1 MSLCIIRGR
10 CLTIMEAT
18 SNNPSTNKIGT
29 GINVKKIQDAVS
41 NSGFP
46 LQTQIANLLR
56 SKFHVQEEWT
66 YIDPESKELRAIDIL
81 ANMMLWDKEKFTPS
95 LRIYPNLSLVIECKK
110 SELPHIF
117 FICPKQKWLPYFPL
131 LAGLRKTNSISVI
144 TDDSAS
150 SYEMRIIS
158 ALSLDSHQFFKE
170 PECSNLFTKCVRKG
184 KQLEFS
190 GTESFHGI
198 VLPLLKAMRQLQ
210 IVYAPTPT
218 TAFFHFNI
226 ILGIGIIDG
235 PMVGA
240 YISKKSQKLKL
251 LPWVRVVRH
260 EIEENPDIFQSSR
273 LFAIDVIHKD
283 FFKEYLDKNL
293 IPFAEEFSK
302 LAIKHQKVLTSGK
315 GFVKGMK
322 NNSWTNLEQRLQPVK
337 MKNKVVRIKIG
348 LKNMIEVLTGRKPPY
363 SD

>member
-1 MSLCIIRGR
+1 
-10 CLTIMEAT
+10 MEAT
-18 SNNPSTNKIGT
+18 NNPSTNKIGS
-29 GINVKKIQDAVS
+29 GLNVKKIQDAVL

-66 YIDPESKELRAIDIL
+66 YIDPDSKELRAIDIL
-81 ANMMLWDKEKFTPS
+81 ANMMLWNKEEFTPS

-117 FICPKQKWLPYFPL
+117 FICPKQKWIPYFPL
-131 LAGLRKTNSISVI
+131 LAGLRKTDLIDI
-144 TDDSAS
+144 TTDDSAS
-150 SYEMRIIS
+150 CYKTRIIE

-184 KQLEFS
+184 KQIEFS

-198 VLPLLKAMRQLQ
+198 VLPLLKAMRQLK
-210 IVYAPTPT
+210 IAYAPKPT

-235 PMVGA
+235 PMVGV
-240 YISKKSQKLKL
+240 YISEKSPKLKF
-251 LPWVRVVRH
+251 LPWVRIVRH
-260 EIEENPDIFQSSR
+260 EIGEKPDIFQSNR

-283 FFKEYLDKNL
+283 FFKEYIDNDL

-315 GFVKGMK
+315 GFVTGMK
-322 NNSWTNLEQRLQPVK
+322 NNSRTNLEERLQPVK
-337 MKNKVVRIKIG
+337 IKNKVIQIKIG
-348 LKNMIEVLTGRKPPY
+348 LKNMLEVLTGRKPPY
-363 SD
+363 SE